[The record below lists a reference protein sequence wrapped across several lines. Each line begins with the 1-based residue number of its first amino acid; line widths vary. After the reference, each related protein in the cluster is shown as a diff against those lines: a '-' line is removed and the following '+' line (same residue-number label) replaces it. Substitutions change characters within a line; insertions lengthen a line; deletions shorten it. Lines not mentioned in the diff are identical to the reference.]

1 MRRKLLIVLI
11 SLIFFSSLSSAQ
23 AETCTDFSEYGSLY
37 TLEVEVEEIPAIEK
51 IIYNVTVELRIN
63 EFKPSVS
70 SLNNIR
76 LYAKIKG
83 ETYHLTKYKQVDEE
97 IHNTLSSPKSV
108 NASFSYDLTNI
119 TEEVTVYGGSSFNEF
134 LTEGLEVG
142 TCTYWLNAQT
152 LSLETTMETNYIGY
166 LTIIIA
172 FSILIIVKRQKKK
185 KILS

>member
-11 SLIFFSSLSSAQ
+11 SLLFFSSLNSAS
-23 AETCTDFSEYGSLY
+23 AATCTDNSEYGSLY

-51 IIYNVTVELRIN
+51 VIYNVTVQLRIN
-63 EFKPSVS
+63 EFKPGVS
-70 SLNNIR
+70 SINYIR

-83 ETYHLTKYKQVDEE
+83 DSYHLTKYKQVEEE
-97 IHNTLSSPKSV
+97 IHNLPGSPKSV
-108 NASFSYDLTNI
+108 NASFSYDLSDIN
-119 TEEVTVYGGSSFNEF
+119 EEVIVYGGSSFNEF

-152 LSLETTMETNYIGY
+152 VTLETNYVGY
-166 LTIIIA
+166 LIIIIS

-185 KILS
+185 KIPN